1 MASLVG
7 CIKKAG
13 DLINAEDKAA
23 VLARVK
29 ELRSIGL
36 DESAAARQ
44 AVRERIGH
52 VETLRTDAKA
62 EKKRPK
68 TADEVATE
76 KPELLVRPAGTDE
89 TLTVAEALARAK
101 HEATEIAAE
110 ATWVQA
116 ALGCALSG

>member
-1 MASLVG
+1 
-7 CIKKAG
+7 
-13 DLINAEDKAA
+13 
-23 VLARVK
+23 
-29 ELRSIGL
+29 
-36 DESAAARQ
+36 
-44 AVRERIGH
+44 
-52 VETLRTDAKA
+52 
-62 EKKRPK
+62 
-68 TADEVATE
+68 VATE